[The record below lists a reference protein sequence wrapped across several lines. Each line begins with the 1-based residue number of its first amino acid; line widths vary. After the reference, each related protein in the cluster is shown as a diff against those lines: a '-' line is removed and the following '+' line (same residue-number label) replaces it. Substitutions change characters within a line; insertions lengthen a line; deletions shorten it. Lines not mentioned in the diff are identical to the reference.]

1 MHLRAHF
8 AEFLGTAL
16 ITTTVVGS
24 GIMAQS
30 LTRDVLLQ
38 LLVNTFATV
47 LILGLVIWLLAPV
60 SGAYFNPVV
69 LLIAFIRRELST
81 LQLVTFSIVQI
92 AGAASGAILAHAL
105 FNRALIAPS
114 TFERDGSYLFLS
126 EVVATAGL
134 IATIFIAKNQGR
146 GENAYW
152 LVPLW
157 IGGAYI
163 FTSSTS
169 FANPALT
176 LGRSLTDSFS
186 GIALSSVPVFIAAQ
200 LLGALLGH
208 SVAQLLVRQEET
220 VNQEETF
227 EEEKE

>member
-1 MHLRAHF
+1 MQIRAHV

-16 ITTTVVGS
+16 ITATVIGS

-47 LILGLVIWLLAPV
+47 LILGLAIWLLAPV

-69 LLIAFIRRELST
+69 LLVAFIRRELSA
-81 LQLVTFSIVQI
+81 LKLLTFSAVQV

-105 FNRALIAPS
+105 FNRTLIAPS
-114 TFERDGSYLFLS
+114 TFERDGSWLFLS

-146 GENAYW
+146 GDNAFW

-169 FANPALT
+169 FANPAIT
-176 LGRSLTDSFS
+176 LGRSLTDSFA
-186 GIALSSVPVFIAAQ
+186 GIAIASVPVFIAAQ
-200 LLGALLGH
+200 LFGALLGH
-208 SVAQLLVRQEET
+208 ALANLLVPVAKDEQ
-220 VNQEETF
+220 
-227 EEEKE
+227 

>member
-1 MHLRAHF
+1 MQIRAHV

-16 ITTTVVGS
+16 VTSTVIGS

-38 LLVNTFATV
+38 LSVNTFATV

-69 LLIAFIRRELST
+69 LLVAFIRRELSA
-81 LQLVTFSIVQI
+81 LHLLTFSVIQV

-114 TFERDGSYLFLS
+114 AFERDGTWLFLS

-146 GENAYW
+146 GDNAFW

-169 FANPALT
+169 FANPAIT
-176 LGRSLTDSFS
+176 LGRSLTDSFA
-186 GIALSSVPVFIAAQ
+186 GIAISSVPVFIAAQ
-200 LLGALLGH
+200 FLGALLGH
-208 SVAQLLVRQEET
+208 ALANLLVPIA
-220 VNQEETF
+220 
-227 EEEKE
+227 KEDQ

>member
-1 MHLRAHF
+1 MQIRAHV

-16 ITTTVVGS
+16 ITATVIGS

-69 LLIAFIRRELST
+69 LLVAFIRRELSA
-81 LQLVTFSIVQI
+81 LQLLTFSAVQV

-105 FNRALIAPS
+105 FNRTLIAPS
-114 TFERDGSYLFLS
+114 TFERDGSWLFLS

-146 GENAYW
+146 GDNAFW

-169 FANPALT
+169 FANPAIT
-176 LGRSLTDSFS
+176 LGRSLTDSFA
-186 GIALSSVPVFIAAQ
+186 GIAIASVPVFIAAQ
-200 LLGALLGH
+200 LFGALLGH
-208 SVAQLLVRQEET
+208 ALANLLVPVAKEE
-220 VNQEETF
+220 Q
-227 EEEKE
+227 

>member
-1 MHLRAHF
+1 MQIRAHV

-16 ITTTVVGS
+16 ITATVIGS

-69 LLIAFIRRELST
+69 LLVAFIRRELSA
-81 LQLVTFSIVQI
+81 LQLLTFSAVQV

-105 FNRALIAPS
+105 FNRTLIAPS
-114 TFERDGSYLFLS
+114 TFERDGSWLFLS

-146 GENAYW
+146 GDNAFW

-169 FANPALT
+169 FANPAIT
-176 LGRSLTDSFS
+176 LGRSLTDSFA
-186 GIALSSVPVFIAAQ
+186 GIAIASVPVFIAAQ

-208 SVAQLLVRQEET
+208 ALANLLVPVAKDEQ
-220 VNQEETF
+220 
-227 EEEKE
+227 

>member
-1 MHLRAHF
+1 MKLRAHF
-8 AEFLGTAL
+8 AEYLGTAL
-16 ITTTVVGS
+16 ITATVIGS
-24 GIMAQS
+24 GIMAQV

-47 LILGLVIWLLAPV
+47 LILALAIWLLAPV
-60 SGAYFNPVV
+60 SGAYFNPAV
-69 LLIAFIRRELST
+69 LLVAFIRKQLSA
-81 LQLVTFSIVQI
+81 LDLLTFTIVQV

-105 FNRALIAPS
+105 FNRALIDPS
-114 TFERDGSYLFLS
+114 TTSRDGSWLFLS

-134 IATIFIAKNQGR
+134 IATIFIASNQGR
-146 GENAYW
+146 GENAFW

-169 FANPALT
+169 FANPAIT

-186 GIALSSVPVFIAAQ
+186 GIAIASVPVFIAAQ
-200 LLGALLGH
+200 FLGAILGH
-208 SVAQLLVRQEET
+208 FIADFLVKREADPVT
-220 VNQEETF
+220 A
-227 EEEKE
+227 

>member
-1 MHLRAHF
+1 MKLRAHF
-8 AEFLGTAL
+8 AEYLGTAL
-16 ITTTVVGS
+16 ITATVVGS
-24 GIMAQS
+24 GIMAQV

-47 LILGLVIWLLAPV
+47 LILALAIWLLAPV
-60 SGAYFNPVV
+60 SGAYFNPAV
-69 LLIAFIRRELST
+69 LLVAFIRRELSALHLFTFT
-81 LQLVTFSIVQI
+81 LIQI

-105 FNRALIAPS
+105 FNRALIDPS
-114 TFERDGSYLFLS
+114 TTSRDGSWLFLS
-126 EVVATAGL
+126 EVVATVGL

-146 GENAYW
+146 GDNAFW

-169 FANPALT
+169 FANPAIT

-186 GIALSSVPVFIAAQ
+186 GIAIASVPVFIAAQ
-200 LLGALLGH
+200 LLGALIGH
-208 SVAQLLVRQEET
+208 ALSDLLVKRQPT
-220 VNQEETF
+220 N
-227 EEEKE
+227 

>member
-1 MHLRAHF
+1 MKLRAHF
-8 AEFLGTAL
+8 AEYLGTAL
-16 ITTTVVGS
+16 ITATVVGS
-24 GIMAQS
+24 GIMAQV

-47 LILGLVIWLLAPV
+47 LILALAIWLLAPV
-60 SGAYFNPVV
+60 SGAYFNPAV
-69 LLIAFIRRELST
+69 LLVAFIRRELSALHLFTFT
-81 LQLVTFSIVQI
+81 LIQI

-105 FNRALIAPS
+105 FNRALIDPS
-114 TFERDGSYLFLS
+114 TTSRDGSWLFLS

-134 IATIFIAKNQGR
+134 ITTIFIAKNQGR
-146 GENAYW
+146 GDNAFW

-169 FANPALT
+169 FANPAIT

-186 GIALSSVPVFIAAQ
+186 GIAIASVPVFIAAQ
-200 LLGALLGH
+200 LLGALIGH
-208 SVAQLLVRQEET
+208 ALSDLLVKRQPT
-220 VNQEETF
+220 N
-227 EEEKE
+227 

>member
-1 MHLRAHF
+1 MQIRAHF

-16 ITTTVVGS
+16 ITATVIGS
-24 GIMAQS
+24 GIMAQI
-30 LTRDVLLQ
+30 LTQDILLQ
-38 LLVNTFATV
+38 LFVNTFATV

-69 LLIAFIRRELST
+69 LLVAYIRRELSA
-81 LQLVTFSIVQI
+81 LHLLTFSVVQV

-114 TFERDGSYLFLS
+114 TFERDGSWLFLS

-146 GENAYW
+146 GDNAFW

-169 FANPALT
+169 FANPAIT
-176 LGRSLTDSFS
+176 LGRSLTDSFA
-186 GIALSSVPVFIAAQ
+186 GIAIASVPVFIAAQ
-200 LLGALLGH
+200 LLGALIGH
-208 SVAQLLVRQEET
+208 ALANVLVPVSKEE
-220 VNQEETF
+220 Q
-227 EEEKE
+227 

>member
-38 LLVNTFATV
+38 LLVNTFATL

-169 FANPALT
+169 FANPAIT